1 MKKQIV
7 FFLTPVLFIFIIA
20 FSSGC
25 DKKELVSEDQ
35 FGLISFRG
43 PDSVNCTLV
52 NPSPTVN
59 NEEIEMIRYMREEEK
74 LARDVYL
81 FLYDKYNVKIF
92 SNIAKS
98 EQRHMDRIKCLL
110 DYYQIGDPALA
121 EAGKFSNP
129 AFKELYDNLI
139 ATGSQSVLDA
149 YKVGA
154 TIEDLDI
161 NDLDEDLDLT
171 QNPAII
177 SIFESLM
184 CGSRNHLRGFYTNIV
199 NASGTYSPQY
209 ISQELFQSIVTTSR
223 EFCGNNDGNNCN
235 SSGKGSGKGKKHGN
249 KNGNCNNSNTGNGGN
264 GNGGNCN
271 GNGGNGNGGNG
282 NGGNCNGNG
291 GNGNGGNG
299 NGGNGNGGNGN
310 GGNGNGGNGNGNG
323 GNGNGGNG
331 NGGNGN
337 GN

>member
-1 MKKQIV
+1 MIKVIIMKKQIV

-25 DKKELVSEDQ
+25 DKKELVSDEQ
-35 FGLISFRG
+35 LTQISFRG
-43 PDSVNCTLV
+43 PDSINCTLV
-52 NPSPTVN
+52 NPSPTVSN
-59 NEEIEMIRYMREEEK
+59 DEIEILKHMREEEK

-81 FLYDKYNVKIF
+81 FLYDKYNVQIF

-98 EQRHMDRIKCLL
+98 EQRHMDRMKCLL
-110 DYYQIGDPALA
+110 DYYHIEDPALA
-121 EAGKFSNP
+121 QAGEYSNP
-129 AFKELYDNLI
+129 LFKELYDNLTSI
-139 ATGSQSVLDA
+139 GSQSILDA

-161 NDLDEDLDLT
+161 NDLDEDIDLT

-199 NASGTYSPQY
+199 NASGTYSSQY

-223 EFCGNNDGNNCN
+223 EFCGNNEGNNCN
-235 SSGKGSGKGKKHGN
+235 ESGAGFGKGKKHGN
-249 KNGNCNNSNTGNGGN
+249 NNGTCNNSNTGNNTGGN
-264 GNGGNCN
+264 GNSN
-271 GNGGNGNGGNG
+271 GNS
-282 NGGNCNGNG
+282 GNG

-310 GGNGNGGNGNGNG
+310 GGNGNNG
-323 GNGNGGNG
+323 
-331 NGGNGN
+331 
-337 GN
+337 

>member
-1 MKKQIV
+1 MIKVIIMKKQIV

-25 DKKELVSEDQ
+25 DKKELVSDEQ
-35 FGLISFRG
+35 LTQISFRG
-43 PDSVNCTLV
+43 PDSINCTLV
-52 NPSPTVN
+52 NPSPTVSN
-59 NEEIEMIRYMREEEK
+59 DEIEILKHMREEEK

-81 FLYDKYNVKIF
+81 FLYDKYNVQIF

-98 EQRHMDRIKCLL
+98 EQRHMDRMKCLL
-110 DYYQIGDPALA
+110 DYYHIEDPALA
-121 EAGKFSNP
+121 QAGEYSNP
-129 AFKELYDNLI
+129 LFKELYDNLTSI
-139 ATGSQSVLDA
+139 GSQSILDA

-161 NDLDEDLDLT
+161 NDLDEDIDLT

-223 EFCGNNDGNNCN
+223 EFCGNNEGNNCN
-235 SSGKGSGKGKKHGN
+235 ESGAGFGKGKKHGN
-249 KNGNCNNSNTGNGGN
+249 NNGTCNNSNTGNNTGGNGNSNGNN
-264 GNGGNCN
+264 GNGGN
-271 GNGGNGNGGNG
+271 GIGGNGNGGNG
-282 NGGNCNGNG
+282 NGNGGNG

-310 GGNGNGGNGNGNG
+310 GGNGNNG
-323 GNGNGGNG
+323 
-331 NGGNGN
+331 
-337 GN
+337 